1 MVKDDAGQL
10 TPTTWED
17 ALTRVAGA
25 VSLSRLAALF
35 LLSVKSLAD
44 VFAALVVAA
53 AERAGQRGGCHRWG
67 AGRRRGP
74 GQPQGPAQQARL
86 GDPLYRGALPA
97 GGCRVRPL
105 PSLWT
110 QKCRGSV

>member
-25 VSLSRLAALF
+25 VSVSSLAGVF
-35 LLSVKSLAD
+35 LLHVKTLAD
-44 VFAALVVAA
+44 MFAVLVVAA
-53 AERAGQRGGCHRWG
+53 AERAGQRGGRHRRG

-74 GQPQGPAQQARL
+74 GQPQGPAQQA
-86 GDPLYRGALPA
+86 
-97 GGCRVRPL
+97 
-105 PSLWT
+105 
-110 QKCRGSV
+110 